1 MENFTPYSSLIGGII
16 LGIAATLLLMAGRI
30 AGISGILSNLIPP
43 QSNDALWRILF
54 IAGLIVG
61 AAAYPL
67 FGGDMSFLNINPYQ
81 LSDNAHYALLVV
93 AGLLVGAGT
102 YVGAGCTSGHGI
114 CGLGR
119 LSLRSLTAVMIF
131 MAVAVVTVFIMR
143 TVVGG

>member
-30 AGISGILSNLIPP
+30 AGISGILASLLPP
-43 QSNDALWRILF
+43 QTGDTLWRVLF
-54 IAGLIVG
+54 IAGLVIG

-67 FGGDMSFLNINPYQ
+67 FGGDMTFLNINPYQ
-81 LSDNAHYALLVV
+81 LSDNAHYILLII
-93 AGLLVGAGT
+93 AGLLVGGGT

-119 LSLRSLTAVMIF
+119 LSLRSLTAVLIF
-131 MAVAVVTVFIMR
+131 MAVAVLTVFVMR
-143 TVVGG
+143 TAIGS

>member
-1 MENFTPYSSLIGGII
+1 MENFTPYSSLLGGII
-16 LGIAATLLLMAGRI
+16 LGVASTLLLMAGRI
-30 AGISGILSNLIPP
+30 AGISGILSYLIPP
-43 QSNDALWRILF
+43 QSGDALWRVLF

-67 FGGDMSFLNINPYQ
+67 FGGDMSFLNANPYQ
-81 LSDNAHYALLVV
+81 LSDNAHYVLLII

-102 YVGAGCTSGHGI
+102 YVGAGCTSGHGV

-119 LSLRSLTAVMIF
+119 LSLRSLTAVMSF
-131 MAVAVVTVFIMR
+131 MAVAVVTVFVMR